1 MFDLKT
7 NKQDVMETFPKQK
20 NYSLKYMN
28 SEIHEEGADTKHL
41 LGAASCWSNGF
52 VVEGVNQFIISLE
65 VG

>member
-7 NKQDVMETFPKQK
+7 NKKDVMETFPKQK
-20 NYSLKYMN
+20 KILT
-28 SEIHEEGADTKHL
+28 EIHEEGADKKHL

-52 VVEGVNQFIISLE
+52 VVEGENQFIISLV